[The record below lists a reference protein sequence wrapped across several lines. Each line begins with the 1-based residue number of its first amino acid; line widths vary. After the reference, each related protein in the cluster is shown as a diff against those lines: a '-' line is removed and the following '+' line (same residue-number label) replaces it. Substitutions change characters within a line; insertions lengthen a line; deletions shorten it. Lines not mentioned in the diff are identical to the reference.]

1 LIGFFVIE
9 NLNGGV
15 KVSSTSP
22 SDGNNYTS
30 GFTSEVHFTNLF
42 INPNINGPLHFYTDI
57 QSELSHQFNDTTTVI
72 INCTSSI
79 LENSQKNNLSFEIY
93 DLLGRKTKFKDNTV
107 LIYRYSNGEIRKIIT
122 QKK

>member
-1 LIGFFVIE
+1 MKGRI
-9 NLNGGV
+9 

-42 INPNINGPLHFYTDI
+42 VNPNINGPLHFFTDI
-57 QSELSHQFNDTTTVI
+57 ESELNHQFNDTATVM

-79 LENSQKNNLSFEIY
+79 SENSQKDNLRFEIY
-93 DLLGRKTKFKDNTV
+93 DLLGRKTKFKENSV
-107 LIYRYSNGEIRKIIT
+107 LIYKYSNGEIRKIIT